1 MCSYEDIEDQ
11 FRFLGADFLKEF
23 KECCVIQQFEA
34 KTELMY
40 EGQNIKFIPVVL
52 TGLVKVFAM
61 NEDRELVYYFV
72 RPKQSCI
79 MTFSAAFRDG
89 ISRVSAVT
97 EDPTEVLLI
106 PVYKV
111 LRWMNLYP
119 ALNRFFYNEYD
130 LRFAEMID
138 MLNKVVFHRLD
149 RRVMDYLHQKV
160 EITGKN
166 PVKVSHKD
174 IANSLGTAREVVSR
188 ILKKF
193 EHEGNIRQNSLGIE
207 VMVPL

>member
-1 MCSYEDIEDQ
+1 MSSYEDTEEQ
-11 FRFLGADFLKEF
+11 FRFLGTDFLKEF
-23 KECCVIQQFEA
+23 KDCGIIQQFGA

-40 EGQNIKFIPVVL
+40 EGQNVKFIPVVL

-61 NEDRELVYYFV
+61 NDDRELVYYFV
-72 RPKQSCI
+72 KPKQSCI
-79 MTFSAAFRDG
+79 MTFSAVFKDG
-89 ISRVSAVT
+89 VSKVSACT
-97 EDPTEVLLI
+97 EEPTEVLLI
-106 PVYKV
+106 PVHKV
-111 LRWMNLYP
+111 LQWTVRYP
-119 ALNRFFYNEYD
+119 EFNRFFFKEYE
-130 LRFAEMID
+130 LRFAEMIE

-207 VMVPL
+207 VVTPL